1 MDFSLTTEQ
10 RELVGEFHDF
20 AARYFTRE
28 SVRQWQHDQG
38 LPDEV
43 GKAYAELYYRHK
55 DLSGDNLKGGSLL
68 SQALVNEEVSR
79 VAGTSLPF
87 ANETQNLRIM
97 REFAGSSSQ
106 LDTAYKTYR
115 ESGKLIFSLAVTEPN
130 AGSDTMGMRTT
141 VKTEDGKLVLNGRKT
156 FVVNGE
162 YAPYVMVAAI
172 DGDAPE
178 GKYPALSFWLVP
190 LNLEGVRTY
199 PISKLGQK
207 ILPFSDVVFDHVV
220 VEESYRLS
228 SAAKAGFP
236 QLFHML
242 EVGRVLVCAQSLGLA
257 QAAMDDA
264 VEHARSRTA
273 FGENIG
279 SFQQIQEKLVD
290 MEVTLRNMRYAVYH
304 AAWSF
309 DADEP
314 DKRLAVALMKR
325 YVPKAATQVA
335 DAALQVFGGRGYT
348 DDERVS
354 WIWQDCRG
362 NQISEGTDEIM
373 TYIAAPMILGDR

>member
-1 MDFSLTTEQ
+1 MDFSLSTEQ

-130 AGSDTMGMRTT
+130 AGSDTMG
-141 VKTEDGKLVLNGRKT
+141 
-156 FVVNGE
+156 
-162 YAPYVMVAAI
+162 
-172 DGDAPE
+172 
-178 GKYPALSFWLVP
+178 
-190 LNLEGVRTY
+190 
-199 PISKLGQK
+199 
-207 ILPFSDVVFDHVV
+207 
-220 VEESYRLS
+220 
-228 SAAKAGFP
+228 
-236 QLFHML
+236 
-242 EVGRVLVCAQSLGLA
+242 
-257 QAAMDDA
+257 
-264 VEHARSRTA
+264 HAHD
-273 FGENIG
+273 GENRG
-279 SFQQIQEKLVD
+279 RQARAQRPQD
-290 MEVTLRNMRYAVYH
+290 LRRQRRV
-304 AAWSF
+304 
-309 DADEP
+309 
-314 DKRLAVALMKR
+314 RALR
-325 YVPKAATQVA
+325 H
-335 DAALQVFGGRGYT
+335 GRG
-348 DDERVS
+348 
-354 WIWQDCRG
+354 
-362 NQISEGTDEIM
+362 N
-373 TYIAAPMILGDR
+373 

>member
-1 MDFSLTTEQ
+1 
-10 RELVGEFHDF
+10 
-20 AARYFTRE
+20 
-28 SVRQWQHDQG
+28 
-38 LPDEV
+38 
-43 GKAYAELYYRHK
+43 
-55 DLSGDNLKGGSLL
+55 
-68 SQALVNEEVSR
+68 
-79 VAGTSLPF
+79 
-87 ANETQNLRIM
+87 
-97 REFAGSSSQ
+97 
-106 LDTAYKTYR
+106 
-115 ESGKLIFSLAVTEPN
+115 
-130 AGSDTMGMRTT
+130 
-141 VKTEDGKLVLNGRKT
+141 
-156 FVVNGE
+156 
-162 YAPYVMVAAI
+162 
-172 DGDAPE
+172 
-178 GKYPALSFWLVP
+178 
-190 LNLEGVRTY
+190 VRTY

-314 DKRLAVALMKR
+314 DKRLTVALMKR
-325 YVPKAATQVA
+325 YVPKAATHVA
-335 DAALQVFGGRGYT
+335 DAALQIFGGRGYT

-362 NQISEGTDEIM
+362 NQISEGTDEIHDLHSGSDDLGRSLGGIHR
-373 TYIAAPMILGDR
+373 YIRRLSRPVFQGRFDAPFHCNDQFPRIHI